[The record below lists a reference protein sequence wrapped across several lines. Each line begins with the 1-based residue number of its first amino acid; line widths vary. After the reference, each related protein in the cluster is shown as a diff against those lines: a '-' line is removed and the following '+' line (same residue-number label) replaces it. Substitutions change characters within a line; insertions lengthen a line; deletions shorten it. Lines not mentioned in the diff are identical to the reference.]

1 MLIAIM
7 QNTFTEVLDEKKQS
21 AMSEKI
27 NILNDFK
34 LILEK
39 MDLKM
44 DFQYLFIIKPRAE
57 NGSDDD
63 SQGGKM
69 SHLTDILDKTSSKI
83 I

>member
-7 QNTFTEVLDEKKQS
+7 QNTFEEVKEEKKQS

-27 NILNDFK
+27 NILNDFR

-44 DFQYLFIIKPRAE
+44 NFQYVFIVKPRTHTE
-57 NGSDDD
+57 EDD
-63 SQGGKM
+63 SIGGKM
-69 SHLTDILDKTSSKI
+69 DHLTEIFDKTTCKI

>member
-7 QNTFTEVLDEKKQS
+7 QNTFEEVKEEKKQS

-27 NILNDFK
+27 NILNDFR

-44 DFQYLFIIKPRAE
+44 NF
-57 NGSDDD
+57 
-63 SQGGKM
+63 
-69 SHLTDILDKTSSKI
+69 
-83 I
+83 